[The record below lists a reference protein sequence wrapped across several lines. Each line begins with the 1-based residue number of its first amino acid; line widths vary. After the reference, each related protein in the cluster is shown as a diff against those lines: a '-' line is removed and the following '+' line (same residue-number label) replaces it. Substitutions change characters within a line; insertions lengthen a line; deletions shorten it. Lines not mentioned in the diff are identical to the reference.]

1 MNNRI
6 IDIQEMLFR
15 QAERL
20 DDDNTMAAEGKDET
34 ARANSLTNTSIAFI
48 KAINTQMSI
57 MNSAERLGKE
67 SKALMNEL
75 GVTDEKESK

>member
-20 DDDNTMAAEGKDET
+20 DDDNTMATEGKDEI

>member
-20 DDDNTMAAEGKDET
+20 DDDNTMSTEGKDEI

-75 GVTDEKESK
+75 GVTDEKKGK